1 MSFPWRQVSE
11 ENQSSSPKV
20 RVCLVGP
27 SLDILGGQA
36 VQAQRLLTALSSSDR
51 LTVDFLPVNPRLP
64 GLLASLQRIK
74 YVRTIVTSIA
84 YLGSLVRHARRND
97 VLHAFSASY
106 WSYLLAPF
114 PALAIGRL
122 FGCHT
127 VLNYRSGEAED
138 HLANWRTAVP
148 TMERF
153 ADRIVVPSGYLV
165 EVFGRFGLRA
175 RAIANFVDLERLPY
189 RRRETLTPRFLSNRN
204 LEPLYNVGCTIRA
217 FGRIQARVPDAALT
231 IAGDGS
237 QRAELESL
245 VATLGLRHV
254 RFVGRVRPED
264 MGALYDTHDVY
275 LNSPNIDNMPGSII
289 EAFAC
294 GLPVVSTD
302 AGGIPFVVDNG
313 VNGTLVKS
321 GDSEAMAD
329 AVLRLLEA
337 PAIADGM
344 AVRARRECESRYV
357 WHAVRRQWESLYLEL
372 VSG

>member
-1 MSFPWRQVSE
+1 MSE
-11 ENQSSSPKV
+11 EGQSNSPKV

-51 LTVDFLPVNPRLP
+51 LEVGFLPVNPRLP
-64 GLLASLQRIK
+64 GPLGSLQRIK

-84 YLGSLVRHARRND
+84 YLGSLVRCARRND

-114 PALAIGRL
+114 PALVIGRL
-122 FGCHT
+122 FGCRT

-138 HLANWRTAVP
+138 HLATWRLTAVP
-148 TMERF
+148 SMRRF

-165 EVFGRFGLRA
+165 EVFGRFGLKA
-175 RAIANFVDLERLPY
+175 QSIANFVDLERLPY
-189 RRRETLTPRFLSNRN
+189 RRRATLTPRFFSNRN
-204 LEPLYNVGCTIRA
+204 LEPLYNVGCTVRA
-217 FGRIQARVPDAALT
+217 FAKIQAQVPEAALT

-275 LNSPNIDNMPGSII
+275 LNSPNIDNMPGSIV

-329 AVLRLLEA
+329 AVLRLLET
-337 PAIADGM
+337 PAIADKM
-344 AVRARRECESRYV
+344 ALRARQDCESRYV
-357 WHAVRRQWESLYLEL
+357 WQAVRRDWESLYLGL
-372 VSG
+372 VVE